1 MAGLEELLKGNPITA
16 IGIGAAVV
24 AVPVLF
30 PSLRPQWAA
39 AVKGGTKLFLEAE
52 GGAEGDIIDGLAEK
66 AIDQLVDVI
75 AHREPEQRHEAAAA
89 VIASYRRQ
97 ARARADRHGYDEK
110 DCAARLHRHM
120 ARLRHKVARRHAR
133 ASDDKKANWGR
144 IATMIDEG

>member
-1 MAGLEELLKGNPITA
+1 MDDLLKGNPITA

-66 AIDQLVDVI
+66 AIDQLVDAI
-75 AHREPEQRHEAAAA
+75 AHHEPEQRREAAAA
-89 VIASYRRQ
+89 VISGYKRQ

-110 DCAARLHRHM
+110 DRAARFHRHM

-133 ASDDKKANWGR
+133 ASDDKKASWDR
-144 IATMIDEG
+144 IATMIGEGSG